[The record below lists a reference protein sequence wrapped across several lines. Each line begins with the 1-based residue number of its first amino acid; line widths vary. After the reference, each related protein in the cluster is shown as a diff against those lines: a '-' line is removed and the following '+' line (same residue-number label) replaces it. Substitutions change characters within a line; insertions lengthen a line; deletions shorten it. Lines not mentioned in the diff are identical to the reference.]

1 MQTAHATADC
11 AATRGTRLGTR
22 GDRNGLREVCVRCV
36 SAAGGSG
43 ANADV
48 CDHLRRVPAPNRGC
62 GAGVSGTNRFI
73 SVPLLVYWCFYSY
86 QVAAEPP
93 VVVPPPNARA
103 ECSPMPGGGELHEL
117 GGVPV
122 LAARIER
129 ERETARHR
137 VWVCR

>member
-1 MQTAHATADC
+1 M
-11 AATRGTRLGTR
+11 
-22 GDRNGLREVCVRCV
+22 
-36 SAAGGSG
+36 
-43 ANADV
+43 
-48 CDHLRRVPAPNRGC
+48 
-62 GAGVSGTNRFI
+62 
-73 SVPLLVYWCFYSY
+73 LLLIY

-103 ECSPMPGGGELHEL
+103 ECSAECPAVVNSELHEL

>member
-1 MQTAHATADC
+1 M
-11 AATRGTRLGTR
+11 
-22 GDRNGLREVCVRCV
+22 
-36 SAAGGSG
+36 
-43 ANADV
+43 
-48 CDHLRRVPAPNRGC
+48 PAPNRGC

-73 SVPLLVYWCFYSY
+73 SVPLLYHWCFYSY